1 MEEHTV
7 ILRLMRK
14 ACCSGD
20 NGPCEHFGKQCKLFN
35 TQCLVDML
43 KKEKCFLEGM
53 ECSNSCMLQA
63 GTLCKTGY
71 VVFLEPAPDEH
82 TGFWRCW
89 KLKHFCVLASL
100 KLAWVDMLGF
110 MEQRPCTQSSKW
122 QVADGALELIPVEQ
136 ILQPVVQTYD
146 KDGSCICLTLAP
158 LSCPV

>member
-1 MEEHTV
+1 MQVVQHTV
-7 ILRLMRK
+7 
-14 ACCSGD
+14 
-20 NGPCEHFGKQCKLFN
+20 PCGGTSQAPKEAGGHAEERE
-35 TQCLVDML
+35 ML
-43 KKEKCFLEGM
+43 LGRHG
-53 ECSNSCMLQA
+53 MLQLLHA
-63 GTLCKTGY
+63 ASRRPLQNRLCSLLGTCSRWTHWLLEMLEAETFLC
-71 VVFLEPAPDEH
+71 
-82 TGFWRCW
+82 
-89 KLKHFCVLASL
+89 LASL